1 MTVTSDGAFVVDSQ
15 GRNGT
20 LVNGLPLASRRRLED
35 RDEIGVCGQRVVFAT
50 ALRRRSRS
58 SAGIPAGQ
66 PQNDDTCLVCLTT
79 TADFPGA
86 AHPAQ
91 KPGPARRG
99 GRMQPG
105 G

>member
-1 MTVTSDGAFVVDSQ
+1 MTVTSDGAFVVDVPRAVGEGLSQ
-15 GRNGT
+15 HAEPKLWAVLGLKRAIGT
-20 LVNGLPLASRRRLED
+20 SLSLDDAPHA
-35 RDEIGVCGQRVVFAT
+35 
-50 ALRRRSRS
+50 
-58 SAGIPAGQ
+58 AGQ